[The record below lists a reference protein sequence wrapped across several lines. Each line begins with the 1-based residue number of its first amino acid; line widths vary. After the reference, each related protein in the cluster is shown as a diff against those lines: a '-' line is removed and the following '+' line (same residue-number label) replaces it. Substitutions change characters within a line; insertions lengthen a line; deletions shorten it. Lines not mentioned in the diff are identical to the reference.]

1 MVPLPPLVSRE
12 RREKERKDG
21 EGDLAFLL
29 WLDSLKK
36 MKGKGGIPAEGR
48 RPPFSANQVS
58 KSHCGQSTAGHF
70 AHDSTYVRTVRV
82 E

>member
-1 MVPLPPLVSRE
+1 MVPLPPLLS
-12 RREKERKDG
+12 REKERKDE

-36 MKGKGGIPAEGR
+36 MKGKGGILIEGR
-48 RPPFSANQVS
+48 RPLFSANQVS

-70 AHDSTYVRTVRV
+70 AHDSIYCI
-82 E
+82 